1 MLGSGPEHFSEP
13 FSAALLDWLAFVT
26 RGSDALRRDLAK
38 PWVIAGIGD
47 RLWPGDDT
55 AASAAAILA
64 RLPEEEGDRLRTQ
77 LTGMTG
83 TLELRAAIRRDFRPE
98 TTVGGNARG

>member
-38 PWVIAGIGD
+38 PWVIARLGD
-47 RLWPGDDT
+47 RLWPSDDN
-55 AASAAAILA
+55 AAAAAALLA
-64 RLPEEEGDRLRTQ
+64 RLPEGEGDRLRTQ
-77 LTGMTG
+77 LAGLTGV
-83 TLELRAAIRRDFRPE
+83 LDLRAAIRRDFRPE
-98 TTVGGNARG
+98 TTTGGTAQG